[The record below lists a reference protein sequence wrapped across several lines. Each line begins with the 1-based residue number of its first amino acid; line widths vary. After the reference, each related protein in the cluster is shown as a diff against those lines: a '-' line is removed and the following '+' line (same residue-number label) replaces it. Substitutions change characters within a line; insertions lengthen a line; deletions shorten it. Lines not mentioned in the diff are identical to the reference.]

1 MRNILLLM
9 SFLSGIAFAQYN
21 PGIQNLGKDF
31 FAWRASEQPVTGD
44 DVPRIERPK
53 NWIPDFS
60 TAAIKKY
67 NQKYIEFKKR
77 LAALSPQ
84 DWSRRDSVDYLL
96 LRSAIERVNWELNV
110 LKLPEKDPDFYVQQS
125 IGSVFELLV
134 VDSPMNDNRIKQI
147 ILRLNSIPG
156 TIKNAEINLTQ
167 PVAAFADIALGELE
181 GIDKKVSE
189 TQEALS
195 KLASDSLRPQLKKAF
210 ANASSALVDYASW
223 IKKKLPAMSDK
234 YSVGRKAYLYFLK
247 YIALTPYSPEEI
259 LSMGHLEFN
268 RAVSFDVDETLRDK
282 DVPQPKV
289 FSNINEQIAQEKKD
303 ESDIRTFLAKKGIMS
318 VPPWV
323 QHYYNRKMPAY
334 LGPLSD
340 IGETDD
346 FTSPS
351 RLNENAVRYIPAP
364 SPNLPF
370 FLKAS
375 AEDPRPIIVHE
386 GVPGHYFQLVRSWA
400 NSDAIRRHYID
411 SGANEGIAFY
421 LEELM
426 QQFGLFDNKPHTRE
440 IIYRFMRLR
449 ALRVDVDVN
458 LALGNYTIKD
468 AAKYLA
474 STVPMDYASAIH
486 EAGFFALTP
495 GQGISYQIGKLQ
507 ILKLISDGKLLLGDK
522 FNLKDYHDYMLDN
535 GNVPIALQRWEYL
548 GLKDQIKKLWN

>member
-1 MRNILLLM
+1 MRNILLLVF
-9 SFLSGIAFAQYN
+9 FLSCITFSQNN
-21 PGIQNLGKDF
+21 PGLQKLGKDF
-31 FAWRASEQPVTGD
+31 FTWRASEQPVTGD
-44 DVPRIERPK
+44 DVPRIERPY
-53 NWIPDFS
+53 NWIPAYS
-60 TAAIKKY
+60 SAAIKNY
-67 NQKYIEFKKR
+67 NQKYNEFKKH
-77 LAALSPQ
+77 LAGLSAQ
-84 DWSRRDSVDYLL
+84 GWSRRDSVDYLL
-96 LRSAIERVNWELNV
+96 LRSAIERVNWELNI

-134 VDSPMNDNRIKQI
+134 VDSPMNDDRIRQI

-156 TIKNAEINLTQ
+156 TIKDAEINLTQ
-167 PVAAFADIALGELE
+167 PVAAFADIALGELD
-181 GIDKKVSE
+181 GIDKKISE
-189 TQEALS
+189 TQKALD
-195 KLASDSLRPQLKKAF
+195 KLTSDSLKDKLNKAF
-210 ANASSALVDYASW
+210 SNASSALVDYATW
-223 IKKKLPAMSDK
+223 INKKMPGMSNK

-247 YIALTPYSPEEI
+247 YVALTPYTPEEI

-268 RAVSFDVDETLRDK
+268 RAVAFDVDEALRDK
-282 DVPQPKV
+282 DVLQPKI
-289 FSNINEQIAQEKKD
+289 FSNIKEQITQEKKD
-303 ESDIRTFLAKKGIMS
+303 ESDIRTFLTEKGIMS
-318 VPPWV
+318 VPPWA

-334 LGPLSD
+334 LEPLSD

-351 RLNENAVRYIPAP
+351 RLNENAVRYIPDP
-364 SPNLPF
+364 SSKLPF

-400 NSDAIRRHYID
+400 NSDEIRRHYID

-426 QQFGLFDNKPHTRE
+426 QQFGLFDNKPYTRE

-507 ILKLISDGKLLLGDK
+507 ILKLISDGKVLLGDK

>member
-1 MRNILLLM
+1 MRNIFLLLLFF
-9 SFLSGIAFAQYN
+9 SCITFSQDN
-21 PGIQNLGKDF
+21 PLLQKLGKDF
-31 FAWRASEQPVTGD
+31 FTWRASEQPVTGD
-44 DVPRIERPK
+44 DVPRIERP
-53 NWIPDFS
+53 NDWVPDYS
-60 TAAIKKY
+60 PAAIKNYNKKY
-67 NQKYIEFKKR
+67 NEFKKR
-77 LAALSPQ
+77 LASLSQ
-84 DWSRRDSVDYLL
+84 QGWSRRDSVDYLL

-134 VDSPMNDNRIKQI
+134 VDSPMNNERIKQI
-147 ILRLNSIPG
+147 ILRLNSIPR
-156 TIKNAEINLTQ
+156 TIKDAEINLTQ
-167 PVAAFADIALGELE
+167 PVAAFADIALSELDS
-181 GIDKKVSE
+181 IDKKISE
-189 TQEALS
+189 TQKALD
-195 KLASDSLRPQLKKAF
+195 KLAPASLRTELKKAF
-210 ANASSALVDYASW
+210 SNASSALVDYASW
-223 IKKKLPAMSDK
+223 IKRKMPAMSDK
-234 YSVGRKAYLYFLK
+234 YSVGREAYLYFLK
-247 YIALTPYSPEEI
+247 YIALTPYTPEEI

-268 RAVSFDVDETLRDK
+268 RAVAFDVDETVRDK
-282 DVPQPKV
+282 NIPKPKI
-289 FSNINEQIAQEKKD
+289 FSNIKEQIAQEKKD
-303 ESDIRTFLAKKGIMS
+303 ESDIRTFLTDKGIMS
-318 VPPWV
+318 VPHWV
-323 QHYYNRKMPAY
+323 KHYYNRKMPTY
-334 LGPLSD
+334 LEPLSD
-340 IGETDD
+340 IGEADD

-351 RLNENAVRYIPAP
+351 RLNNNAVRYIPDP

-400 NSDAIRRHYID
+400 NSDVIRRYFID

-426 QQFGLFDNKPHTRE
+426 QQLGLFDNKPHTRE

-507 ILKLISDGKLLLGDK
+507 ILKLIADGKLLLGDK